1 MSEMPVCPECASEF
15 TYGMGDLLVCSLCA
29 CEWFATADATDGD
42 TVTLV
47 KTLKVKGIPSEVGYP
62 FECRGAGQPRP
73 LGAWL
78 LGSTTASPSGRVT
91 APRWRPHSE

>member
-47 KTLKVKGIPSEVGYP
+47 KTLKVKGIPSDIKVGTNALIIADRCA
-62 FECRGAGQPRP
+62 EAIASDRDNLQN
-73 LGAWL
+73 LG
-78 LGSTTASPSGRVT
+78 
-91 APRWRPHSE
+91 